1 MEALLSTGKIKR
13 KYKQS
18 ARKAVTNKLL
28 RLTEKARNTE
38 DPEKRRTLDS

>member
-1 MEALLSTGKIKR
+1 MEALLATGKIKR